1 MNVIDRE
8 IDFVNGNL
16 CRITYGAVLDAI
28 EATDSSPFTMDIR
41 DPDEWS
47 AMAEAVNVGIDS
59 HLEAIN
65 LYNSVFDNGHCRV
78 MPADLCILLR
88 RLSDATDNFWE
99 AAERLQSDILMVLGF
114 DDCGQYVGRDAMGLE

>member
-1 MNVIDRE
+1 
-8 IDFVNGNL
+8 
-16 CRITYGAVLDAI
+16 
-28 EATDSSPFTMDIR
+28 
-41 DPDEWS
+41 
-47 AMAEAVNVGIDS
+47 
-59 HLEAIN
+59 
-65 LYNSVFDNGHCRV
+65 